1 MKLVRSVCVCERESD
16 SEGVGR
22 ENERGKNSQRIL
34 WRERLSSHRAT
45 QAMEYA
51 GLLQP
56 RGFWVNRESTAGL
69 AWIAL
74 WQAYLTLLWM
84 QIWNRFSSI
93 QIQFNSDMLF
103 ALN

>member
-74 WQAYLTLLWM
+74 WLT
-84 QIWNRFSSI
+84 
-93 QIQFNSDMLF
+93 
-103 ALN
+103 